1 MRHDL
6 IRITADGARTGRA
19 AALAAVAA
27 LTLGAAAC
35 SGEDAD
41 AGDGATTSPTVAAG
55 ASPDGAAGASSS
67 PAPAPGQQGAAD
79 QFAGPVPETA
89 SGAAADAGALAEVSH
104 AIMGMPDVS
113 EETRGLA
120 SRAVDVA
127 ERAQGILGPSDGTG
141 GTLTDEDL
149 AAVTQDGGVH
159 SDLDYLELLHRVLPP
174 IIAQVDAAQSPDAP
188 AVASDARALLGDVDA
203 RLGV

>member
-55 ASPDGAAGASSS
+55 ASPD
-67 PAPAPGQQGAAD
+67 GAAD

>member
-55 ASPDGAAGASSS
+55 ASPDGAAGASSG
-67 PAPAPGQQGAAD
+67 PAPAPGQQDAPA
-79 QFAGPVPETA
+79 PETA

-188 AVASDARALLGDVDA
+188 AVAGDARALLGDVDA

>member
-1 MRHDL
+1 
-6 IRITADGARTGRA
+6 
-19 AALAAVAA
+19 
-27 LTLGAAAC
+27 
-35 SGEDAD
+35 
-41 AGDGATTSPTVAAG
+41 
-55 ASPDGAAGASSS
+55 
-67 PAPAPGQQGAAD
+67 
-79 QFAGPVPETA
+79 
-89 SGAAADAGALAEVSH
+89 
-104 AIMGMPDVS
+104 MGMPDVS